1 MKITDDC
8 KVGIGTD
15 APVSKLDVRGGD
27 VNIEDIGSG
36 VIMKSPDG
44 NCWRMTVSNTGQPI
58 ITSINCL
65 SVLQPTITPTQWSLR
80 YSEGTGSSDIFYQP
94 INFIKNGTASFGTL
108 PHTNGHWF
116 SVYTLPIPIEID
128 LNLDTDSLT
137 IVANVRNPIGDDNA
151 NEIDLGI
158 NSDTACY
165 ATWQKGTTPAAL
177 YYSQINIGSQK
188 ITDISEH
195 LNDPNTYG
203 EYAFQI
209 QNNKV
214 NTYKNNILLKSISHT
229 TSRGGSVKNINI
241 GFRGNGEIDWVK
253 LYKGNKLIMTEEFNT
268 NGTTTA
274 VWTRP

>member
-1 MKITDDC
+1 MQPGK
-8 KVGIGTD
+8 KVQHQRHCTIL
-15 APVSKLDVRGGD
+15 KL
-27 VNIEDIGSG
+27 ILAH
-36 VIMKSPDG
+36 K
-44 NCWRMTVSNTGQPI
+44 
-58 ITSINCL
+58 
-65 SVLQPTITPTQWSLR
+65 
-80 YSEGTGSSDIFYQP
+80 
-94 INFIKNGTASFGTL
+94 
-108 PHTNGHWF
+108 
-116 SVYTLPIPIEID
+116 
-128 LNLDTDSLT
+128 
-137 IVANVRNPIGDDNA
+137 
-151 NEIDLGI
+151 
-158 NSDTACY
+158 
-165 ATWQKGTTPAAL
+165 
-177 YYSQINIGSQK
+177 K

-229 TSRGGSVKNINI
+229 ISRGGSVKNINI